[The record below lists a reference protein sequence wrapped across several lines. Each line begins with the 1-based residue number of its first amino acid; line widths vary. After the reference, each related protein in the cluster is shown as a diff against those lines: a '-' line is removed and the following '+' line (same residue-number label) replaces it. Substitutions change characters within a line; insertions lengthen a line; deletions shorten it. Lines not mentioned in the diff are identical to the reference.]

1 MTERHLFREDFPEH
15 STGHIPLPLSYPLFS
30 SIAFLA
36 PWGCICRQVGL
47 RLSLHG
53 TVSFLKDK
61 ELGLEHIQCS
71 MRWMNEQMDGKMDGR
86 RREAIVL

>member
-61 ELGLEHIQCS
+61 ELGLEHMGAPCAGR
-71 MRWMNEQMDGKMDGR
+71 MNRWMERWTAGGEKP
-86 RREAIVL
+86 